1 MSLYVKFFIFSCC
14 VFGTIMAMRVG
25 GISDTEKEST
35 DEVQQMVESLGS
47 EIKSQVLAT
56 YAGSDGGSDGVL
68 KELEEHFKSANLTA
82 MGHKT
87 QVVAGTNYFVR
98 TKIGDYIFHVRIYRD
113 LKQNAS
119 VSKVAGP
126 KKETDPIE
134 YF

>member
-1 MSLYVKFFIFSCC
+1 
-14 VFGTIMAMRVG
+14 MAMRVG
-25 GISDTEKEST
+25 GISDTEREPN
-35 DEVQQMVESLGS
+35 DDVQQMVESLGP
-47 EIKSQVLAT
+47 EIKTQVLAS
-56 YAGSDGGSDGVL
+56 YNGSDGVT
-68 KELEEHFKSANLTA
+68 KELEEHFNSANLTA
-82 MGHKT
+82 LGHKT

-126 KKETDPIE
+126 KKESDPIE

>member
-1 MSLYVKFFIFSCC
+1 
-14 VFGTIMAMRVG
+14 MAMRVG
-25 GISDTEKEST
+25 GISDSEKDPT
-35 DEVQQMVESLGS
+35 DEVQQLIESLGS

-56 YAGSDGGSDGVL
+56 YNGSDGVT

-82 MGHKT
+82 LGHKT

-119 VSKVAGP
+119 VSRVTGP
-126 KKETDPIE
+126 KKESDPIE